1 LEEYSFQASAE
12 RPAVVCLASKPQNNS
27 LIIVELSPR
36 LTCSGT
42 VSQVLNWTHFQNCG
56 RQLLWGLFTAGE
68 ELGLPPCLCRNIQH
82 KQEQSN
88 GHPQI
93 SSTTMSTM
101 ETLDEMQTRH
111 RKEQKELQSRVTQ
124 KKKNASKKTR
134 KGVNTECEELERQ
147 LLERQALDI
156 AALNGEAPRDT
167 DDIPDAE
174 DSVEELRESQPKS
187 VNGVT
192 ETLEKTT
199 ILEPTA
205 SEDGQPRKR
214 NRQKERLA
222 RRAVEQK
229 AAVEEAKKEAANQP
243 DQKAVER
250 TKMLTQFK
258 AKGLVEKSIRPD
270 GHCLFSAVADQLSQL
285 GIPLGAESDAQI
297 REDQRYK
304 VVRKAA
310 ARYIE
315 GHPDDFVAWLDEPLD
330 QYVEK
335 IRDTAEWG
343 GHLELLALAKT
354 YNVEICVLQDGIA
367 QNIEPGLEGAKEP
380 EKIWLAY
387 YRHNFGLGE
396 HYNSLR
402 KAP

>member
-1 LEEYSFQASAE
+1 
-12 RPAVVCLASKPQNNS
+12 
-27 LIIVELSPR
+27 
-36 LTCSGT
+36 
-42 VSQVLNWTHFQNCG
+42 
-56 RQLLWGLFTAGE
+56 
-68 ELGLPPCLCRNIQH
+68 
-82 KQEQSN
+82 
-88 GHPQI
+88 
-93 SSTTMSTM
+93 M
-101 ETLDEMQTRH
+101 ETLDEMHSRH
-111 RKEQKELQSRVTQ
+111 RKEQKDLQSRVTQ

-134 KGVNTECEELERQ
+134 KGVNTECDELERQ
-147 LLERQALDI
+147 LKERQDQERV
-156 AALNGEAPRDT
+156 ALNGEAVPGA
-167 DDIPDAE
+167 DDVPDLDE
-174 DSVEELRESQPKS
+174 SVDEPVVPQSNG
-187 VNGVT
+187 VNGVADA
-192 ETLEKTT
+192 LERTT
-199 ILEPTA
+199 VSEPAA

-222 RRAVEQK
+222 RRAAEQE

-243 DQKAVER
+243 DQKTVER
-250 TKMLTQFK
+250 AKMLAQFK
-258 AKGLVEKSIRPD
+258 EKGLVEKGIRPD
-270 GHCLFSAVADQLSQL
+270 GHCLFSAVADQLSQI
-285 GIPLGAESDAQI
+285 GIPLGAESDAELK
-297 REDQRYK
+297 EDQRYK

-354 YNVEICVLQDGIA
+354 YNVRICVLQDGIA
-367 QNIEPGLEGAKEP
+367 QNIEPGLEGSKEP